1 MCSSDL
7 LLVSIPLWE
16 SDTDVVTRTATGDD
30 QIRSSREK
38 ALFIR
43 LSVLNRPIISVLLFK
58 TRFPAFGE
66 ILFISGAKKG

>member
-1 MCSSDL
+1 M
-7 LLVSIPLWE
+7 WE

-30 QIRSSREK
+30 QIQSSREK

-43 LSVLNRPIISVLLFK
+43 LSVFNRPIISALLFK

-66 ILFISGAKKG
+66 ILFISGSKKG

>member
-1 MCSSDL
+1 M
-7 LLVSIPLWE
+7 
-16 SDTDVVTRTATGDD
+16 VTRTATGDD

-58 TRFPAFGE
+58 QDFLHLGD
-66 ILFISGAKKG
+66 LFISGAKKG